1 MHRVWKL
8 CSGVSHWSI
17 DPRGSVMK
25 KIKYDVVVVGGR
37 VGGSTASL
45 FASKSDVDVLMI
57 EKRQEI
63 GTPVQCA
70 EGVTYGTFET
80 LDIKPDE
87 KYIRSRIKGAHI
99 HAPDGRR
106 ISYEG
111 GLAEG
116 MVLDRKI
123 FDKELAIKSAKAG
136 TDIMMKTTV
145 KDLIIENHKVCG
157 VVAKHLG
164 KTIEIGADV
173 VIAADGIES
182 NIARLAGIETIK
194 TPKDICSCAQYE
206 MVGMDVDPEYL
217 NFYFGEKIAPGGYLW
232 IFPKG
237 DGVANV
243 GLGIRSSVETPISYL
258 NKYVSTWDA
267 TPVELNIGGVP
278 LTGPI
283 DKTYTDG
290 LLVVGDAAGQVDPI
304 TGGGIH
310 TTISCA
316 RSAGEVAA
324 QSVKEED
331 NTSKFLKKY
340 QDRWKDKLGKNL
352 DKSVKYRKIADKLN
366 DDDMNALA
374 EFIETQDIEAISK
387 ISVLKFVGKHPNLMK
402 VLTEIL

>member
-1 MHRVWKL
+1 
-8 CSGVSHWSI
+8 
-17 DPRGSVMK
+17 MK
-25 KIKYDVVVVGGR
+25 KLKYDVVVVGGR
-37 VGGSTASL
+37 LGGSTASL

-80 LDIKPDE
+80 LEIEPSE
-87 KYIRSRIKGAHI
+87 RYVRSRIKGAHI

-106 ISYEG
+106 ITYEG
-111 GLAEG
+111 GIAEG

-123 FDKELAIKSAKAG
+123 FDKELAVESARAG
-136 TDIMMKTTV
+136 TDIMLKTTV
-145 KDLIIENHKVCG
+145 KDLIIKDHKVSG

-164 KTIEIGADV
+164 ENIEIHADV
-173 VIAADGIES
+173 VIAADGVES
-182 NIARLAGIETIK
+182 NMARLAGFESNL
-194 TPKDICSCAQYE
+194 TPQNVCSCAQYE
-206 MVGMDVDPEYL
+206 LVGIDVDQEYL
-217 NFYFGEKIAPGGYLW
+217 EFYFGDKIAPKGYLW

-243 GLGIRSSVETPISYL
+243 GLGVRSSVGTAIDYL
-258 NKYVSTWDA
+258 NKYVKTLDA

-278 LTGPI
+278 VSGPM

-290 LLVVGDAAGQVDPI
+290 FLVVGDAAGQVDPI

-316 RSAGEVAA
+316 RIAGEVAA
-324 QSVKEED
+324 ESVKNED
-331 NTSKFLKKY
+331 SSSEFLKKY
-340 QDRWKDKLGKNL
+340 HDTWRQVIGKNL
-352 DKSVKYRKIADKLN
+352 DKSVAYRKMADKLN

-374 EFIETQDIEAISK
+374 EFIENQDIESISK

-402 VLTEIL
+402 VLTELL

>member
-1 MHRVWKL
+1 
-8 CSGVSHWSI
+8 
-17 DPRGSVMK
+17 
-25 KIKYDVVVVGGR
+25 
-37 VGGSTASL
+37 
-45 FASKSDVDVLMI
+45 
-57 EKRQEI
+57 
-63 GTPVQCA
+63 
-70 EGVTYGTFET
+70 
-80 LDIKPDE
+80 
-87 KYIRSRIKGAHI
+87 
-99 HAPDGRR
+99 
-106 ISYEG
+106 
-111 GLAEG
+111 
-116 MVLDRKI
+116 
-123 FDKELAIKSAKAG
+123 
-136 TDIMMKTTV
+136 
-145 KDLIIENHKVCG
+145 
-157 VVAKHLG
+157 
-164 KTIEIGADV
+164 
-173 VIAADGIES
+173 
-182 NIARLAGIETIK
+182 
-194 TPKDICSCAQYE
+194 

-217 NFYFGEKIAPGGYLW
+217 NFYFGKKIAPGGYLW

-258 NKYVSTWDA
+258 NKYVSTLDA